1 MYARVTKFINWIKN
15 NLGSPN
21 RKLIEERQ
29 FNSTIPEPYEF
40 EESYEDSYE
49 DEAEEKEYYEDFT
62 ENEYEEDYD
71 VSEYDL

>member
-21 RKLIEERQ
+21 RQLIEERQ

-49 DEAEEKEYYEDFT
+49 DDT
-62 ENEYEEDYD
+62 EEDESMDDEEDEEAYD
-71 VSEYDL
+71 VYDYGL

>member
-21 RKLIEERQ
+21 RQLIEERQ
-29 FNSTIPEPYEF
+29 FNSTIPERYEF

-49 DEAEEKEYYEDFT
+49 DDT
-62 ENEYEEDYD
+62 EEDEFMD
-71 VSEYDL
+71 DD

>member
-21 RKLIEERQ
+21 RQLIEERQ

-49 DEAEEKEYYEDFT
+49 DDAEEDESMDD
-62 ENEYEEDYD
+62 EEDEEAYD
-71 VSEYDL
+71 VYDYDL

>member
-21 RKLIEERQ
+21 RQLIEERQ

-40 EESYEDSYE
+40 EESIEDSYE
-49 DEAEEKEYYEDFT
+49 DEAEEEEHDEDFT
-62 ENEYEEDYD
+62 GFEYEEDFE